1 MFSVF
6 FAGYVSSTCIFNILL
21 KVIFR
26 MTKISSLNLTK
37 GMKVSASGEGISG
50 TPHFI
55 AGINVD
61 GRFATRFIN
70 RLTGLP
76 AISVIEN
83 SFVKAHQND
92 VDEPGVCAI
101 LSINSFLLMLKRCV
115 LSSDIELNESV
126 VKSWKANGA
135 NTIHLYFHE
144 SVNQHVA

>member
-6 FAGYVSSTCIFNILL
+6 FAGNVSSTCIFNILL

-37 GMKVSASGEGISG
+37 GMKVSASREGISG
-50 TPHFI
+50 SPHFI
-55 AGINVD
+55 DGINLD
-61 GRFATRFIN
+61 GEFATRFVN
-70 RLTGLP
+70 CLTGLP
-76 AISVIEN
+76 AISVIEK

-101 LSINSFLLMLKRCV
+101 LSINAFLLMLKRCV
-115 LSSDIELNESV
+115 LSSDIELNERV
-126 VKSWKANGA
+126 IKAWKAEGA

-144 SVNQHVA
+144 SVNQQVA